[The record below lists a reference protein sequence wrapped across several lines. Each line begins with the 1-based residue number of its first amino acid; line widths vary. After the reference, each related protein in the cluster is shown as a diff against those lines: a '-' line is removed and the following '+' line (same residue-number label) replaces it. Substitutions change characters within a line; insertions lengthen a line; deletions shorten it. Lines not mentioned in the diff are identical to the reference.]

1 MKKKLM
7 GTFRGIKVQ
16 RINAILMIIGCLL
29 TVLVFLST
37 FRIKSKYD
45 GIISSMSDYTECSK
59 ALSDFR
65 EASDYLTNQIRLFA
79 IHQDPVYMESY
90 FYEINDFKR
99 REIALDIIQ
108 MTHNGDYPDVNLTMA
123 YEESELLSK
132 KENYVMKLIC
142 EANNFNP
149 EYIPLEVSDTNL
161 TDKDAKL
168 TSAEKLQ
175 EALSIIFGSEY
186 VAAKNRINQYISS
199 ANTSLINM
207 YVAIQKDGD
216 AEIYKNFATQTTYTV
231 ILFIVCIGLY
241 IILVVLVLVPLYN
254 NLASIQKGVKMGMKG
269 GFEVRYIAAAY
280 NALCDK
286 NAVTAS
292 ILKHK
297 AEHDPLTGLINRNA
311 FDHIKE
317 ALINADEPIAY
328 LIVDIDLFK
337 GINDKY
343 GHLVGDQVLKRIANL
358 LAEQFRNSDYV
369 ARIGGDEFA
378 VIMTKFGTTPMDIIQ
393 RKIDS
398 LNKQLQTVQDGMPSV
413 SLSVGVAFSE
423 NGYNDDLV
431 ARADKAL
438 YTVKRGGRCNCS
450 FYNEEKSE

>member
-1 MKKKLM
+1 
-7 GTFRGIKVQ
+7 
-16 RINAILMIIGCLL
+16 
-29 TVLVFLST
+29 
-37 FRIKSKYD
+37 
-45 GIISSMSDYTECSK
+45 
-59 ALSDFR
+59 
-65 EASDYLTNQIRLFA
+65 
-79 IHQDPVYMESY
+79 
-90 FYEINDFKR
+90 
-99 REIALDIIQ
+99 
-108 MTHNGDYPDVNLTMA
+108 
-123 YEESELLSK
+123 
-132 KENYVMKLIC
+132 
-142 EANNFNP
+142 
-149 EYIPLEVSDTNL
+149 
-161 TDKDAKL
+161 
-168 TSAEKLQ
+168 
-175 EALSIIFGSEY
+175 
-186 VAAKNRINQYISS
+186 
-199 ANTSLINM
+199 
-207 YVAIQKDGD
+207 
-216 AEIYKNFATQTTYTV
+216 
-231 ILFIVCIGLY
+231 
-241 IILVVLVLVPLYN
+241 
-254 NLASIQKGVKMGMKG
+254 MGMKG